1 MRLTNESGLMYR
13 CRIEAES
20 TASPAGLC
28 IFWLVQ
34 AVAMADQVDRA
45 PAVFKRA
52 AGFANDLGLLA
63 EEVDADT
70 GELLGNFPRAS
81 SDIGLVNAA
90 WAISGSEPRARS

>member
-1 MRLTNESGLMYR
+1 LRLCT
-13 CRIEAES
+13 
-20 TASPAGLC
+20 
-28 IFWLVQ
+28 FWLAQ

-52 AGFANDLGLLA
+52 AGFANDLGLLV

-81 SDIGLVNAA
+81 SDIGLINAA